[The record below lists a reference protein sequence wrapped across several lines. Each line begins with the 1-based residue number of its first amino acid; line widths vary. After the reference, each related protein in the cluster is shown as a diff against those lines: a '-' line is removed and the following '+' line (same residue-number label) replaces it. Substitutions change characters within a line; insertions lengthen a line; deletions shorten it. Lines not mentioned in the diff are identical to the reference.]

1 MGCDT
6 LLAPHR
12 DDVELISPLQLPELP
27 NGSSWDGRIAF
38 LDRDGVLIFGSEE
51 YVNNVDEV
59 ILLPDSAL
67 SVGNLRRAGF
77 RVCVVTNQSPVGRGL
92 WSQSNLSRIHK
103 QMCRLLLEQDGDARL
118 DLILHSPYAPW
129 EGAWARKPHPGMLEA
144 GRQLMDA
151 ASSDPT
157 LEGLKLK
164 FGDDWIG
171 RPDESNSVMVGDRGV
186 DMSAAARYG
195 VRGLL
200 CDGDAGL
207 ASVVDSILGDSA

>member
-1 MGCDT
+1 M
-6 LLAPHR
+6 
-12 DDVELISPLQLPELP
+12 ELISPLQLPDLP
-27 NGSSWDGRIAF
+27 NGLSWDGRIAF
-38 LDRDGVLIFGSEE
+38 LDRDGVLIIGSEK

-59 ILLPDSAL
+59 ILLPDSAVSV

-103 QMCRLLLEQDGDARL
+103 QMCRLLLEQDKDALL

-151 ASSDPT
+151 ASSNPN
-157 LEGLKLK
+157 LEDLELK

-171 RPDESNSVMVGDRGV
+171 RPDESDSVMVGDRGV

-207 ASVVDSILGDSA
+207 ASVMNSILGDSA